1 MSNQQRQHGI
11 ERVARG
17 SSLLPLGLFLAAALL
32 VPHTAAGDAYRWSL
46 PWVPMLDVNLSFLLD
61 GLSVLFALIVTGI
74 GFFVTLYAV
83 DYLHGHRHFGRFFL
97 FLHLFMLSMLGLV
110 TADNVLVLFVFW
122 ELTTLFSYLL
132 IGFEHQSAESRKSA
146 RQALLVTG
154 AGGLALLVGFL
165 LLEIAAG
172 SYEISQMVP
181 VAASLQHHPFYAAI
195 LALVLLGAMTKSA
208 QFPFH
213 FWLPNAM
220 AAPTPVSAFLH
231 SATLVKGGIYLLA
244 RFHPVLGGSSAWTAT
259 LILVGAA
266 TAVLGAVT
274 ALGQSDLKRILA
286 YTTVS
291 ALGIMTMFLGGQL
304 APSLMAAMTFLLVH
318 AIYKSA
324 LFLVAGIVDHQTG
337 TRQVEQ
343 LGGLGRSM
351 PFTALGAFAACFSM
365 AGFPLFFGFVGKE
378 IMYKGALAETMMPD
392 LTVAAAVLANG
403 LMTAVAGV
411 LLIRPF
417 LTGRPRHPEPQ
428 GETCA
433 SMCGGP
439 LVLGSLGIV
448 FGIFPEFVGKYLAS
462 PAVSS
467 FHAHMERVELELFH
481 GINAPLLLSALT
493 LALGAGL
500 YLNRKGVSRAVHRL
514 FLALGLDASRAYD
527 AAIWT
532 VGAAGRVQNRMLQSG
547 SLYRYFSVVVATFV
561 LVTGYSYL
569 QGLENLPEIS
579 PPRLAL
585 REWLLVLVLVAAVVT
600 VVITRSV
607 LLAICALGVAGAV
620 IAMIFLSFGA
630 PDLALT
636 QLLVETLTVVI
647 VSMILLRLPGLGGGT
662 NRSGRRRCF
671 DAALAASAGV
681 LVAALTLAMLSS
693 PLDTSVTEFF
703 EHNSYLEA
711 HGRNI
716 VNVILVDFRSLD
728 TLGEV
733 IVVATAGL
741 AGFAL
746 IRRRSEKPVMHSLI
760 LSTATRILAS
770 IILVFSVYLLLR
782 GHNAIGGGFASAL
795 VAGTGFALYSMVAG
809 TDSVRWALRIEP
821 RGLIVAG
828 LALILAAGAI
838 GLFAGEPFLTGLWWT
853 PHVFARQ
860 EVVLGSPLLF
870 DIGVFAIVLG
880 TVLILILNL
889 EES

>member
-1 MSNQQRQHGI
+1 
-11 ERVARG
+11 V
-17 SSLLPLGLFLAAALL
+17 LL
-32 VPHTAAGDAYRWSL
+32 VPHTAAGDSYRWSL
-46 PWVPMLDVNLSFLLD
+46 PWIPLLDVNLSFVLD
-61 GLSVLFALIVTGI
+61 GLSVLFALIITGV

-83 DYLHGHRHFGRFFL
+83 DYLHGHRHTGRFFL

-110 TADNVLVLFVFW
+110 VADNVLALFVFW

-132 IGFEHQSAESRKSA
+132 IGFEHASEESRKNA

-165 LLEIAAG
+165 LLEIATG
-172 SYEISQMVP
+172 TYEISRMVP
-181 VAASLQHHPFYAAI
+181 LADSLQQHPHYGAI
-195 LALVLLGAMTKSA
+195 LALFFAGAFTKSA

-231 SATLVKGGIYLLA
+231 SATMVKGGIYLLA
-244 RFHPVLGGSSAWTAT
+244 RFHPVLGGTPAWTAT
-259 LILVGAA
+259 LVLVGAA
-266 TAVLGAVT
+266 TAVLGAIT

-291 ALGIMTMFLGGQL
+291 ALGIMTMFLGGKL
-304 APSLMAAMTFLLVH
+304 APSLTAAMTFLLVH

-337 TRQVEQ
+337 TRQLEQ
-343 LGGLGRSM
+343 LGGLARSM
-351 PFTALGAFAACFSM
+351 PVTAFGAFAACFSM
-365 AGFPLFFGFVGKE
+365 AGFPLFFGFIGKE
-378 IMYKGALAETMMPD
+378 IMYKGALAETLMPN

-403 LMTAVAGV
+403 LMTAVAGIV
-411 LLIRPF
+411 LIGPFLIR
-417 LTGRPRHPEPQ
+417 GPRHLEPR
-428 GETCA
+428 GEACA
-433 SMCGGP
+433 SMCSGP
-439 LVLGSLGIV
+439 LVLGSLGLL
-448 FGIFPEFVGKYLAS
+448 FGIMPGFVGHYLVS
-462 PAVSS
+462 PAVGA
-467 FHAHMERVELELFH
+467 FHAHMEHVKLQLFH
-481 GINAPLLLSALT
+481 GINPPLLLSALT

-500 YLNRKGVSRAVHRL
+500 YLDRRRVNRAVSRTFGIV
-514 FLALGLDASRAYD
+514 GVDASRVYD
-527 AAIWT
+527 ATIKG
-532 VGAAGRVQNRMLQSG
+532 VGGLGRIQNRMLQSG
-547 SLYRYFSVVVATFV
+547 SLHRYFAVVVATFV

-569 QGLENLPEIS
+569 HGLEAVPEIH

-585 REWLLVLVLVAAVVT
+585 RQWLLLLVLVAAVVT
-600 VVITRSV
+600 VAITRYV
-607 LLAICALGVAGAV
+607 LLAICSLGVAGAV

-647 VSMILLRLPGLGGGT
+647 VSMILLRLPSLSGAGT
-662 NRSGRRRCF
+662 RTAGRRSF
-671 DAALAASAGV
+671 DAALAASTGI
-681 LVAALTLAMLSS
+681 VATILALAMLSG
-693 PLDTSVTEFF
+693 PLDTSITAFF
-703 EHNSYLEA
+703 EQNSYLAA

-716 VNVILVDFRSLD
+716 VNVILVDFRSMD

-746 IRRRSEKPVMHSLI
+746 IRRRRGTPVMQSLI

-795 VAGTGFALYSMVAG
+795 VAGTGFALYTMVAG
-809 TDSVRWALRIEP
+809 TDTVRRALRIEP

-828 LALILAAGAI
+828 LVLVLAAGAI
-838 GLFAGEPFLTGLWWT
+838 GLFAGEPFLTGIWWT
-853 PHVFARQ
+853 PHVFTSQ
-860 EVVLGSPLLF
+860 EVALGSPLIF

-880 TVLILILNL
+880 TVLTLILAL
-889 EES
+889 VEC